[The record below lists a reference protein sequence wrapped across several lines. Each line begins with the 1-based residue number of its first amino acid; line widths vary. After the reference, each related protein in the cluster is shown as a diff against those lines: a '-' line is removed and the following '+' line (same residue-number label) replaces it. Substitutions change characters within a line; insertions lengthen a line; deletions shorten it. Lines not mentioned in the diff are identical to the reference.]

1 MQRLISIAAHTIA
14 ALLALL
20 AIGTLLILTISG
32 EVLTGIIGASLYLAS
47 AIIVIQTTRIHSA
60 LTSHAELLE
69 LMLEQLRRTRPRSD
83 E

>member
-1 MQRLISIAAHTIA
+1 MQRLISITAHTIA